1 MNEVKPRVKDKETRI
16 EEIQNAARKV
26 FFEKGYQSSTIEEI
40 AKEAGVAKGTVY
52 FYFENKDDLYMSLM
66 EYTTDDLC
74 ERIIQFENETDHTKY
89 KNGSQIIMGILNV
102 LYEWYK
108 ADPDGFIIT
117 TTFQQGG
124 LLSRMSQDTLGR
136 LNELGRK
143 GFRSMRR
150 IILKAKRR
158 GLIREGLNEIIVAD
172 SLYATFL
179 GLTQF
184 EENKKRV
191 TKKDHI
197 FETLNQ
203 AFTIIADGICTK
215 AD

>member
-40 AKEAGVAKGTVY
+40 AKDAGVAKGTVY

-66 EYTTDDLC
+66 EHTTEDLC
-74 ERIIQFENETDHTKY
+74 ERIMQFENETDHSKF

-124 LLSRMSQDTLGR
+124 LLSRMSQDTLGK

-143 GFRSMRR
+143 GFRSMRQ
-150 IILKAKRR
+150 IIHRN
-158 GLIREGLNEIIVAD
+158 IE
-172 SLYATFL
+172 SF
-179 GLTQF
+179 
-184 EENKKRV
+184 
-191 TKKDHI
+191 
-197 FETLNQ
+197 
-203 AFTIIADGICTK
+203 
-215 AD
+215 

>member
-1 MNEVKPRVKDKETRI
+1 MNGIKPRVKDKETRI
-16 EEIQNAARKV
+16 EEIRNAARKV

-52 FYFENKDDLYMSLM
+52 FYFDNKDDLYMSLM
-66 EYTTDDLC
+66 EYTTEDLC
-74 ERIIQFENETDHTKY
+74 KRIIQFEKETDYSKI
-89 KNGSQIIMGILNV
+89 KNGSHVIMGILNV
-102 LYEWYK
+102 LYDWYK

-124 LLSRMSQDTLGR
+124 LLSRLSEDTLGR

-150 IILKAKRR
+150 IILMAKKS
-158 GLIREGLNEIIVAD
+158 GLIKEGLNEIIVAD

-184 EENKKRV
+184 EENKRRI
-191 TKKDHI
+191 TNKDHI

-203 AFTIIADGICTK
+203 AFSIIADGICTN